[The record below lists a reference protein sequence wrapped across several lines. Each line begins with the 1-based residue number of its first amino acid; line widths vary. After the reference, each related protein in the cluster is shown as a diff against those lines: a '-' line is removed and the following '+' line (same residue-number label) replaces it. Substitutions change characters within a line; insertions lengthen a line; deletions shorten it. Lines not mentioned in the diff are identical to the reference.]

1 MNLQTGSELSP
12 FQHIRRRAVDA
23 PQATAILA
31 PERERLTY
39 AQLWRQIENIAETFR
54 HMSGRVVAVALPD
67 GPDLTLAI
75 LGTSLRCVCAP
86 INPRMPIP
94 EFQAHLTALAPEA
107 LIVEAANIPAIHCAE
122 ALGIQVWEAQ
132 LAPQAI
138 AGVFELS
145 LGNPGSPQGQGSLV
159 DPGLLLSTS
168 ATTGRSK
175 LVPLKD
181 ANLQAQCLQTARALE
196 LSNVDRLLSLMPL
209 FHLQGI
215 LTFLAQLYS
224 GGCVICAPGFDAV
237 QFLSWL
243 EEFGPTWYT
252 ASPTMHRAIL
262 TLLDGRDFPA
272 PCRLRFVRSIGAPL
286 PPTLIA
292 SLESAL
298 NAPVIEGYG
307 LTEVGAVTSNPLPPG
322 RRKPGS
328 VGVVT
333 GAEVAIFDK
342 SGQPVLP
349 GSEGEIRIRGAA
361 VTAGYW
367 NDPDANRDS
376 FSNGWLRT
384 GDLGR
389 FDEDS
394 YLYITG
400 RVKEVVNRGGEK
412 IMPQEIDVALA
423 AHPAVMEAAGFGIPH
438 PTLGEDIVAA
448 VVLRGGAPVTEHEL
462 REFVAGRV
470 AAFKVPRR
478 IVFVDRI
485 PKGATGKTRRIA
497 LRDEWAGI
505 VQRATISGASPLELK
520 LVEIWNRIL
529 QNEVGPDDDFFAA
542 GGDSLAAIVML
553 AEARSALAVD
563 PSLLDRIDFFEK
575 PTIRSLARIVS
586 DCGNTSEKPE
596 SALLALQPNGSGRPL
611 FLMPDA
617 TSEPYYFRGLAKHL
631 GKSQPLL
638 ALRYPTGRPLGSH
651 TVEGV
656 AASCR
661 AVICSVQSRGPY
673 RISGHCFG
681 GIVAFETA
689 RQLVAAGE
697 EVDLLALLDTTTPG
711 YPKLQPHWRRYAQA
725 LRAGLTRRAGHQV
738 TVRDVA
744 AHIGYLAA
752 RTRFSASARWRFR
765 LAASP
770 LASVFPQSGG
780 AEIANE
786 TAGRNYAPQP
796 TAVRAVQFLAAAQPV
811 GTRLLDDPR
820 MEWRRFALLGFESH
834 QTPGDHLSM
843 LAEPNVQNLAAQLQ
857 QVLSRSSAPCAV
869 RIAAAAG

>member
-1 MNLQTGSELSP
+1 MNLQAGSKLSP
-12 FQHIRRRAVDA
+12 FQHIRQSAVDA
-23 PQATAILA
+23 PDASAVLA
-31 PERERLTY
+31 PGRERLTY
-39 AQLWRQIENIAETFR
+39 AQLWRQIENIAVNF
-54 HMSGRVVAVALPD
+54 HPMSGRVVAVALPD
-67 GPDLTLAI
+67 GPDLALVI
-75 LGTSLRCVCAP
+75 LGTSFQCVCAP
-86 INPRMPIP
+86 MNPRMPIQ
-94 EFQAHLTALAPEA
+94 EFQAHLTALAPAA
-107 LIVEAANIPAIHCAE
+107 LIVEAANMPAIHGAE
-122 ALGIQVWEAQ
+122 RLGIQVWEARPT
-132 LAPQAI
+132 PQAG

-145 LGNPGSPQGQGSLV
+145 LRSRASRQCQGSPA

-168 ATTGRSK
+168 ATTGRAK
-175 LVPLKD
+175 LVPLTH

-196 LSNVDRLLSLMPL
+196 LSNLDRLLSLMPL

-215 LTFLAQLYS
+215 LTFLAQFYS
-224 GGCVICAPGFDAV
+224 GGCVICVPGFDAE

-243 EEFGPTWYT
+243 EEFRPTWYT
-252 ASPTMHRAIL
+252 ASPTMHRAIQ
-262 TLLDGRDFPA
+262 TLLESRDLPT

-286 PPTLIA
+286 PPALIA
-292 SLESAL
+292 SLESTL
-298 NAPVIEGYG
+298 SAPVIEGYG

-328 VGVVT
+328 VGIVT

-342 SGQPVLP
+342 SGHPVQP

-361 VTAGYW
+361 VTDGYW
-367 NDPDANRDS
+367 NDPDANADS
-376 FSNGWLRT
+376 FSHGWLRT

-389 FDEDS
+389 FDEES
-394 YLYITG
+394 YLFITG
-400 RVKEVVNRGGEK
+400 RGKEVVNRGGEK

-423 AHPAVMEAAGFGIPH
+423 AHPAVLEAAGFGVPH
-438 PTLGEDIVAA
+438 PTLGEDIAAA
-448 VVLRGGAPVTEHEL
+448 VVLRAGIPVTEHEL

-478 IVFVDRI
+478 IVFVEQI
-485 PKGATGKTRRIA
+485 PKGATGKARRIA
-497 LRDEWAGI
+497 LRHEWAGM
-505 VQRATISGASPLELK
+505 VQPAAISGASPLELK
-520 LVEIWNRIL
+520 LIEIWNRIL
-529 QNEVGPDDDFFAA
+529 QNEVGLDDDFFAA

-553 AEARSALAVD
+553 AEVRSALAVD

-596 SALLALQPNGSGRPL
+596 SALLALQPSGSGRPL

-631 GKSQPLL
+631 GKRQPLL

-651 TVEGV
+651 TVECV
-656 AASCR
+656 AANCR
-661 AVICSVQSRGPY
+661 AVIRSVQSRGPY
-673 RISGHCFG
+673 LIAGHCFG

-689 RQLVAAGE
+689 RQFVAAGE

-711 YPKLQPHWRRYAQA
+711 YPKVHPHWRRYAQA

-738 TVRDVA
+738 TARDVA
-744 AHIGYLAA
+744 AHFGYLAA
-752 RTRFSASARWRFR
+752 RARLLASARWRFR

-770 LASVFPQSGG
+770 LASVFPQSGS
-780 AEIANE
+780 AEMANE

-796 TAVRAVQFLAAAQPV
+796 TAVRAVQFLAAAQPI

-820 MEWRRFALLGFESH
+820 MEWRRFALRGFEAH
-834 QTPGDHLSM
+834 PTPGDHLSM
-843 LAEPNVQNLAAQLQ
+843 LAEPNVQSLAAQLQ
-857 QVLSRSSAPCAV
+857 HVLSRSTTPCDV
-869 RIAAAAG
+869 RIASAAG

>member
-1 MNLQTGSELSP
+1 MNLQTGSKLSP
-12 FQHIRRRAVDA
+12 FQHIRRRAVEA
-23 PQATAILA
+23 PHATAVLA
-31 PERERLTY
+31 PRRERLTY
-39 AQLWRQIENIAETFR
+39 AQLWRQIENIAKTFD
-54 HMSGRVVAVALPD
+54 HMSGQAVAVALPD
-67 GPDLTLAI
+67 GPDLALAI
-75 LGTSLRCVCAP
+75 LGTSLQCVCAP
-86 INPRMPIP
+86 MNPRMPIP
-94 EFQAHLTALAPEA
+94 EFQAYLTALAPAA
-107 LIVEAANIPAIHCAE
+107 LIVEAANMPAIQGAE
-122 ALGIQVWEAQ
+122 RLGIQVWEAQ
-132 LAPQAI
+132 PAPQAI

-145 LGNPGSPQGQGSLV
+145 LCSRASREFHGRQA

-175 LVPLKD
+175 LVPLTH
-181 ANLQAQCLQTARALE
+181 ANLQAQCLQTARALK

-215 LTFLAQLYS
+215 LAILAQLYS
-224 GGCVICAPGFDAV
+224 GGCVICVPGFDAE

-243 EEFGPTWYT
+243 EEFGLTWYT
-252 ASPTMHRAIL
+252 ASPTMHRAIQ
-262 TLLDGRDFPA
+262 TLLDQRDLPM

-286 PPTLIA
+286 PPALIA
-292 SLESAL
+292 SLESTL

-342 SGQPVLP
+342 SGQPVQS

-361 VTAGYW
+361 VTDGYW
-367 NDPDANRDS
+367 NDPDANADS

-394 YLYITG
+394 YLYVTG

-423 AHPAVMEAAGFGIPH
+423 AHPAVLEAAGFGVPH
-438 PTLGEDIVAA
+438 PTLGEDIAAA
-448 VVLRGGAPVTEHEL
+448 VVLRAGVSVTEHDL
-462 REFVAGRV
+462 REFAADRV

-478 IVFVDRI
+478 IVFVECI
-485 PKGATGKTRRIA
+485 PKGATGKVRRIA
-497 LRDEWAGI
+497 LRDEWAGLA
-505 VQRATISGASPLELK
+505 QPAALSGASPLELK

-529 QNEVGPDDDFFAA
+529 QNEIGLDDDFFAA

-563 PSLLDRIDFFEK
+563 SSLLDRIDFFEK
-575 PTIRSLARIVS
+575 PTVRSLARIVS
-586 DCGNTSEKPE
+586 ECGNTNERPE

-617 TSEPYYFRGLAKHL
+617 TSQPYYFRGLAKHL
-631 GKSQPLL
+631 GKRQPLL
-638 ALRYPTGRPLGSH
+638 ALRYPTRPLGSH
-651 TVEGV
+651 TVESV
-656 AASCR
+656 AANCR
-661 AVICSVQSRGPY
+661 AVIRSVQSRGPY
-673 RISGHCFG
+673 FIAGHCFG

-689 RQLVAAGE
+689 RQFVAAGE
-697 EVDLLALLDTTTPG
+697 EVELLALLDTTTPG

-725 LRAGLTRRAGHQV
+725 LRASLTRRAGHQV
-738 TVRDVA
+738 TARDVA
-744 AHIGYLAA
+744 AHFGYLAA
-752 RTRFSASARWRFR
+752 RARLLASARWRFR

-770 LASVFPQSGG
+770 LASVFPQSGS

-796 TAVRAVQFLAAAQPV
+796 TPVRAVQFIAAAQPI

-820 MEWRRFALLGFESH
+820 MEWRRFALRGFESH

-857 QVLSRSSAPCAV
+857 RELSRSAAPCDV
-869 RIAAAAG
+869 QIASAAG